1 MSKRTLTIGLFFAAA
16 GIVGAAGGTTT
27 APDSTEPGS
36 STVTVRYHKDELAT
50 SRGVQNLYWAIDRAA
65 RDVCDDTGDFA
76 LRSAFAPCEQ
86 SAIAG
91 AVEQVDNA
99 KLTDMYNRH
108 YPSKRLTEAV
118 SLRLQPTI
126 TVVAG

>member
-1 MSKRTLTIGLFFAAA
+1 MSKRALTIGLFFAAA
-16 GIVGAAGGTTT
+16 GIACAAGATTT
-27 APDSTEPGS
+27 APNSTEPES

-50 SRGVQNLYWAIDRAA
+50 SRGVQSLYAAIDRAA
-65 RDVCDDTGDFA
+65 RDVCDDPGDFV

-86 SAIAG
+86 KAIVG

-99 KLTDMYNRH
+99 NLTEMYNRH

-118 SLRLQPTI
+118 SWRLQPTI
-126 TVVAG
+126 VVVAG

>member
-1 MSKRTLTIGLFFAAA
+1 MSKRALTIGFFFVAA
-16 GIVGAAGGTTT
+16 GVAGAAGATTTT
-27 APDSTEPGS
+27 APDSTES

-50 SRGVQNLYWAIDRAA
+50 SRGVQSLYSAIDRAA

>member
-1 MSKRTLTIGLFFAAA
+1 MSKRALTIGFFFVAA
-16 GIVGAAGGTTT
+16 GV
-27 APDSTEPGS
+27 
-36 STVTVRYHKDELAT
+36 
-50 SRGVQNLYWAIDRAA
+50 
-65 RDVCDDTGDFA
+65 
-76 LRSAFAPCEQ
+76 
-86 SAIAG
+86 AG